1 MFAPCHH
8 HHVDFIHTHFL
19 SFFSLLLLFLLSL
32 LLLLFLYPK
41 IFPVIREFIEPL
53 PADRGK
59 EILPA
64 RFPGC
69 SSAGTRSPRG
79 RNSGGMED
87 LQKYVQ

>member
-41 IFPVIREFIEPL
+41 IFPVICGFI
-53 PADRGK
+53 
-59 EILPA
+59 
-64 RFPGC
+64 
-69 SSAGTRSPRG
+69 
-79 RNSGGMED
+79 
-87 LQKYVQ
+87 